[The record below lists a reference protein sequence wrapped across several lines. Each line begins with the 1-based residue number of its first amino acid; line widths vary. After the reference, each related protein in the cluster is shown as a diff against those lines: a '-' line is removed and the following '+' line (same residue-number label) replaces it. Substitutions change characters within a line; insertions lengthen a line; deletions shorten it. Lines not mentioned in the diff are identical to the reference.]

1 MSLSS
6 ISQKQYCQKIFL
18 CVVVGEGE
26 GGGIKEVRLV
36 IQGGGLSIGGSN
48 LLHTIEFFLRR
59 PTLIEKD
66 HQ

>member
-1 MSLSS
+1 M
-6 ISQKQYCQKIFL
+6 C
-18 CVVVGEGE
+18 GGGRGG